1 MIPSSGILRL
11 ENKTDKIGNAY
22 LTLVLNS
29 ILTQEQ
35 INRDVGGSVILHWR
49 PDQVAGTVIPILP
62 QEKQTE
68 IQQKVVGIQQKVFNL
83 RQHAKDLLESAKRAV
98 EIAIEQD
105 EQTAI
110 DWLEAVLQAT
120 DA

>member
-11 ENKTDKIGNAY
+11 KNKTDKIGNEC

-35 INRDVGGSVILHWR
+35 INRDVDGSVILHWR
-49 PDQVAGTVIPILP
+49 PDQVARTVIPILP
-62 QEKQTE
+62 QEKQSE
-68 IQQKVVGIQQKVFNL
+68 IQQKVIESFNL
-83 RQHAKDLLESAKRAV
+83 RKHAEALLGYAKHAV

-105 EQTAI
+105 KQTAI
-110 DWLEAVLQAT
+110 GWLESVSS
-120 DA
+120 DIDI